1 MNKYEIV
8 KELSSGNFGKIYKGK
23 FNNSFYA
30 IKEDSNYDLL
40 NHEANIYRELR
51 NIKFVSKLYDFF
63 TTNDYCY
70 ILIDYFDENLYNYK
84 NRIHNSENYE
94 LKIIDIFTILF
105 DTIKKI
111 HEVGYVHRDLKPL
124 NICLKKTEPYFI
136 DFGFSKKIIENNKH
150 ISEKKINSIIG
161 SYSFISNNVK
171 NNIEPTRRDDIESLL
186 YILLFMFVDKNKENN
201 FVGFDIKLESI
212 NNMVIKLYKFN
223 LESFKKI

>member
-1 MNKYEIV
+1 MTK
-8 KELSSGNFGKIYKGK
+8 
-23 FNNSFYA
+23 
-30 IKEDSNYDLL
+30 L
-40 NHEANIYRELR
+40 NHKNI
-51 NIKFVSKLYDFF
+51 IKLYETIHTDKYVFL
-63 TTNDYCY
+63 
-70 ILIDYFDENLYNYK
+70 ILELCETDLYNYINNNEINEEDTK
-84 NRIHNSENYE
+84 F
-94 LKIIDIFTILF
+94 IIKQIIEA
-105 DTIKKI
+105 IKYI
-111 HEVGYVHRDLKPL
+111 MDNNIVHRDLKPL